1 MRMASQEEQPRVGTL
16 TRYCGTLYVYVDAR
30 AGWSALKVNVDEG
43 DYELDRYIATTFWE
57 SGGEKVLVR

>member
-1 MRMASQEEQPRVGTL
+1 MGTL